1 MKSLKKQNNEKSNSA
16 DAGHAEPACAIESVD
31 EYQYDLRRLWTGGHE
46 TLQTPH
52 ATFDG
57 AYEHMQEIK
66 EHFESKD
73 FEVKEVPDGSF
84 YVYGPFGFK
93 RMYYVATRTIEK

>member
-1 MKSLKKQNNEKSNSA
+1 MVGN
-16 DAGHAEPACAIESVD
+16 AIYLLFCKHLSPCD
-31 EYQYDLRRLWTGGHE
+31 GQGGHE

-57 AYEHMQEIK
+57 AYEHMQAIK

-84 YVYGPFGFK
+84 YVTGPFGFK

>member
-1 MKSLKKQNNEKSNSA
+1 MIGNIIYLVY
-16 DAGHAEPACAIESVD
+16 C
-31 EYQYDLRRLWTGGHE
+31 EYQNGDKQ
-46 TLQTPH
+46 LQTPH

-57 AYEHMQEIK
+57 AYEHMHAIK

-84 YVYGPFGFK
+84 YVIGPFGFK

>member
-1 MKSLKKQNNEKSNSA
+1 MIGNIIYLVY
-16 DAGHAEPACAIESVD
+16 C
-31 EYQYDLRRLWTGGHE
+31 EYQNGDKV
-46 TLQTPH
+46 LQTPH

-57 AYEHMQEIK
+57 AYEHMQAIK

-73 FEVKEVPDGSF
+73 FEVKGVPDGSF
-84 YVYGPFGFK
+84 YVTGPFGFK

>member
-1 MKSLKKQNNEKSNSA
+1 MIDNKIYLLFCKHLSDGQ
-16 DAGHAEPACAIESVD
+16 
-31 EYQYDLRRLWTGGHE
+31 GGHE

-57 AYEHMQEIK
+57 AYEHMQAIK
-66 EHFESKD
+66 EHFLDKN

-84 YVYGPFGFK
+84 YVYGPFGFE

>member
-1 MKSLKKQNNEKSNSA
+1 MEGNQIYIIFRRYVVNNR
-16 DAGHAEPACAIESVD
+16 DVMV
-31 EYQYDLRRLWTGGHE
+31 
-46 TLQTPH
+46 TPH

-57 AYEHMQEIK
+57 AYEHMQAIK

-84 YVYGPFGFK
+84 YVTGPFGYK

>member
-1 MKSLKKQNNEKSNSA
+1 M
-16 DAGHAEPACAIESVD
+16 GMIG
-31 EYQYDLRRLWTGGHE
+31 YQIYIIFCRDMVHHSDTME
-46 TLQTPH
+46 TPH

-57 AYEHMQEIK
+57 AYEHMQAIK
-66 EHFESKD
+66 EHYQSKD

-84 YVYGPFGFK
+84 YVTGPFGFK

>member
-1 MKSLKKQNNEKSNSA
+1 MVGNVIYLLFCKHLSDGQ
-16 DAGHAEPACAIESVD
+16 
-31 EYQYDLRRLWTGGHE
+31 GGHE

-57 AYEHMQEIK
+57 VYEHMQAIK
-66 EHFESKD
+66 EHYESKD
-73 FEVKEVPDGSF
+73 FEVRPMLDGSF
-84 YVYGPFGFK
+84 YVTGPFGFK

>member
-1 MKSLKKQNNEKSNSA
+1 MVGN
-16 DAGHAEPACAIESVD
+16 AIYLLFCKHLSD
-31 EYQYDLRRLWTGGHE
+31 GQGGHE

-57 AYEHMQEIK
+57 AYEHMKAIK

-84 YVYGPFGFK
+84 YVTGPFGFK